1 MLNSSITALDG
12 PASIRRSVLP
22 VPCTHL
28 VWMRDVVIGA
38 RLAGA
43 HRSPSVDVQGGH
55 PIRRQ
60 LFDELAPDSSDEVA
74 FCEVLRDQLL
84 RNPELVQAWQNYSW
98 DKRVSSRPYMD
109 GLTVGFFDGQ
119 RQDVDMF
126 GDQVD
131 ACVHFIYREALG
143 VIEGRQPR

>member
-1 MLNSSITALDG
+1 
-12 PASIRRSVLP
+12 
-22 VPCTHL
+22 
-28 VWMRDVVIGA
+28 
-38 RLAGA
+38 
-43 HRSPSVDVQGGH
+43 
-55 PIRRQ
+55 
-60 LFDELAPDSSDEVA
+60 
-74 FCEVLRDQLL
+74 LL